1 MHDANLIAFGAAVTF
16 TAFVGGYVYV
26 RGTIKGL
33 KPRRRSQPISDE
45 LRHRPHEHAQVSSSS
60 SGSL

>member
-33 KPRRRSQPISDE
+33 KPQRRPQPNPREHRRR
-45 LRHRPHEHAQVSSSS
+45 PHGHAQVSSSS